1 MPMNDLRGWIV
12 FFEPGGKEILRI
24 SRKGLAE
31 DEIDNTIS
39 LLAYERGL
47 SVGEI
52 SFAEVSK

>member
-1 MPMNDLRGWIV
+1 MNKVRGWIV
-12 FFEPGGKEILRI
+12 FLGPDGRELLRI
-24 SRKGLAE
+24 SKEGFAE
-31 DEIDNTIS
+31 DEISCTIG

>member
-1 MPMNDLRGWIV
+1 MNDQRGWVV

-31 DEIDNTIS
+31 DEIGNTIS

-47 SVGEI
+47 NAGEI
-52 SFAEVSK
+52 SFAEVAK